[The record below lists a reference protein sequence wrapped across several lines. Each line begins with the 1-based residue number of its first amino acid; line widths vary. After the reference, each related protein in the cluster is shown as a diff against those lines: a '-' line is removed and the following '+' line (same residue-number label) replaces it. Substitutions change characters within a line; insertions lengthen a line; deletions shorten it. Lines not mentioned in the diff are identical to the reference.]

1 MRKRLGEASIRE
13 VVTKTRVDLRLTGL
27 RPGGNFF
34 GNILERS
41 KLACGVAFAPCVI
54 SDYGF
59 TVAQELDQVV
69 VHGCGASKHPQ
80 SEDASWN
87 PSNPFL
93 RGSGHLLVKHMAQP
107 SDVREVLQYIP
118 QFRGKVFLVLIEAGL
133 LPEPAVA
140 ETLLDLAVLEDLGV
154 KLVLGVLGG
163 DLKDLFD
170 WTLECEIMAARVS
183 RTISDPEAIRE
194 TREILARGQSAVID
208 ASATGPLDDAVVNFA
223 LGLGVAKIITLLEEE
238 ILIDGAPAHA
248 IRAADAESL
257 GSRANPAGVALLK
270 SAASACHRG
279 VPRVHVLNGRRQGV
293 LVDEL
298 FSNEGVGTMVHADS
312 YRMIRALREEDIP
325 ELLGMIGRSV
335 RRTKL
340 VERTYE
346 DIQSRISDFHVMTID
361 DNVVACVALHPYP
374 SEQCAEVACLYVK
387 QAHEGRGYGK
397 HLVGH
402 AEQLAQHAGIPRV
415 FALTNRAAEFFA
427 GLGYLQSSVEAL
439 PERRRAQF
447 EASGRD
453 SLVFSKTFVKPH

>member
-1 MRKRLGEASIRE
+1 
-13 VVTKTRVDLRLTGL
+13 
-27 RPGGNFF
+27 
-34 GNILERS
+34 
-41 KLACGVAFAPCVI
+41 
-54 SDYGF
+54 
-59 TVAQELDQVV
+59 
-69 VHGCGASKHPQ
+69 
-80 SEDASWN
+80 
-87 PSNPFL
+87 
-93 RGSGHLLVKHMAQP
+93 MAQP

-183 RTISDPEAIRE
+183 HPITDATAIRE
-194 TREILARGQSAVID
+194 TLDILARGQSAVID
-208 ASATGPLDDAVVNFA
+208 ASATGPLDGPVVDFA
-223 LGLGVAKIITLLEEE
+223 LGIGVAKIITLLEEE

-248 IRAADAESL
+248 IRAAETAALEDRTNA
-257 GSRANPAGVALLK
+257 AGVPLLR
-270 SAASACHRG
+270 SAAAACQRG

-312 YRMIRALREEDIP
+312 YRMIRPLREEDIP

-346 DIQSRISDFHVMTID
+346 DIQSRIGDVHVMTID
-361 DNVVACVALHPYP
+361 GNVVACVALHPYP
-374 SEQCAEVACLYVK
+374 AEQCAEVACLYVK
-387 QAHEGRGYGK
+387 QAHEGRGYGR

-402 AEQLAQHAGIPRV
+402 AEEAAGRAGIPRV
-415 FALTNRAAEFFA
+415 FALTNRAAPFFA
-427 GLGYLQSSVEAL
+427 GLGYSQATVDAL
-439 PERRRAQF
+439 PQRRRQQF

-453 SLVFSKTFVKPH
+453 SLVFSKLISENPTLP